1 MKTCKNCNEPK
12 GLFEFYA
19 HPTTKDRL
27 FLRCKECEKARAKAD
42 YRSNPSK
49 ARDRKL
55 KNSYGLDREAFDDM
69 IRNQENRC
77 AICETEMSRP
87 HVDHDH
93 KSLKVRGLLCNHCN
107 LGLGHF
113 FDNTQLL
120 AKALQYLERHG
131 N

>member
-1 MKTCKNCNEPK
+1 MKICKKCNEPK
-12 GLFEFYA
+12 GLFEFSA
-19 HPTTKDRL
+19 HRSAKDRL
-27 FLRCKECEKARAKAD
+27 QSYCKPCAKAAFLA
-42 YRSNPSK
+42 YAQKNPGHK
-49 ARDRKL
+49 RK
-55 KNSYGLDREAFDDM
+55 SRYGIDQQTFDAM
-69 IRNQENRC
+69 VEEQKNRC
-77 AICETEMSRP
+77 AVCETEMGKP

-113 FDNTQLL
+113 FDNPLLL